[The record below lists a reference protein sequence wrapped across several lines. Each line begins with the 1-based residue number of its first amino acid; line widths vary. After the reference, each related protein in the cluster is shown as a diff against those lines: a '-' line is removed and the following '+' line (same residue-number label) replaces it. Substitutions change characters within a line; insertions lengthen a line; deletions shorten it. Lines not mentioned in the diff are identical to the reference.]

1 MPRRMRG
8 RFPQE
13 AHMKKLDTPQLAK
26 IAATPN
32 LPDIF
37 RIILQSHDVFV
48 DGEEIVDLVFVERDG
63 CEIVGTN
70 IEKYVNWQPATL
82 VIVTTYGLTI
92 LTEGGFKISESFY
105 GYTIRHLVFSKISSI
120 SLDICMLEGKL
131 SIATAMN
138 SNPET
143 LISFNT
149 SVYFKEFERLIGIIR
164 KQMFKVS
171 GK

>member
-1 MPRRMRG
+1 
-8 RFPQE
+8 
-13 AHMKKLDTPQLAK
+13 MKTHSDSQLAK
-26 IAATPN
+26 ITATPN
-32 LPDIF
+32 LPSIF
-37 RIILQSHDVFV
+37 RIILQSQEVFV
-48 DGEEIVDLVFVERDG
+48 EGEEIVDTVFVERDG
-63 CEIVGTN
+63 CQIVGTN

-82 VIVTTYGLTI
+82 VIVTNFGLTI

-120 SLDICMLEGKL
+120 SLDICMLDGKL

-149 SVYFKEFERLIGIIR
+149 STYFKEFERLIGVIR
-164 KQMFKVS
+164 KQMFKIT